1 MAWKE
6 VQVNKFD
13 LTKKLLEESKAQVQA
28 LKEILKDK
36 ESEISEAKSQ
46 LRQAKKDAVWE
57 YHNSDTLLKE
67 LGVFFADNFDD
78 CFCQVKVSFLDLDLS
93 HVSINAQAQTPAQP
107 IYSEG
112 TNELFAKKTNLD
124 PQGDVDTS
132 FCKLHL
138 TSLGG

>member
-1 MAWKE
+1 MDHYVSHEMVLGRLREKVEARETELWELMAWKE

-13 LTKKLLEESKAQVQA
+13 LTNKLLEESEAQVQA
-28 LKEILKDK
+28 LKEVLKDK

-67 LGVFFADNFDD
+67 LGVFFSDNFDD

-93 HVSINAQAQTPAQP
+93 HVSINA
-107 IYSEG
+107 
-112 TNELFAKKTNLD
+112 
-124 PQGDVDTS
+124 
-132 FCKLHL
+132 
-138 TSLGG
+138 

>member
-6 VQVNKFD
+6 VQVKKFD
-13 LTKKLLEESKAQVQA
+13 LTKKLLEESEAQVQ

-46 LRQAKKDAVWE
+46 LHQAKEDEVRE
-57 YHNSDTLLKE
+57 YGNSDTLLKE

>member
-46 LRQAKKDAVWE
+46 LRQAKEDVVRE
-57 YHNSDTLLKE
+57 YHNFDTLLKE

-78 CFCQVKVSFLDLDLS
+78 CFCQVKVSFLNLDLS
-93 HVSINAQAQTPAQP
+93 HISINA
-107 IYSEG
+107 
-112 TNELFAKKTNLD
+112 
-124 PQGDVDTS
+124 
-132 FCKLHL
+132 
-138 TSLGG
+138 